1 MANEKI
7 LLDTAGLK
15 ALQTEIFMKGL
26 PEEVNFAYVFLRFEV
41 SGKMAKIG
49 SFWSKLLS
57 FSQFFKADFVYP
69 CDFDK
74 LTRLF

>member
-1 MANEKI
+1 
-7 LLDTAGLK
+7 
-15 ALQTEIFMKGL
+15 MKGL
-26 PEEVNFAYVFLRFEV
+26 PEEVNFAYVFLSKV

-74 LTRLF
+74 LARLF